1 MIPGFEW
8 DPAKRAANL
17 RKHGIDFVR
26 AVQIFEGFVSQQLDT
41 RWNYGE
47 PRIIAT
53 GELGGSVLTVVYTPR
68 GVSLRII
75 SARRANARE
84 ARAYRAVRPPEAPRP
99 D

>member
-17 RKHGIDFVR
+17 RKHGIGFVR
-26 AVQIFEGFVSQQLDT
+26 AVRIFEGFVSQQLDD
-41 RWNYGE
+41 RRDYGK

-53 GELGGSVLTVVYTPR
+53 GELGDAVLTVVYTSR
-68 GVSLRII
+68 ESSLRII

-84 ARAYRAVRPPEAPRP
+84 ARAYRAVQPPEAPRP

>member
-17 RKHGIDFVR
+17 RKHGIGFVR
-26 AVQIFEGFVSQQLDT
+26 AVQVFEGFVSQQLDD
-41 RWNYGE
+41 RRDYGE

-53 GELGGSVLTVVYTPR
+53 GELGDAVLTVVYTSR
-68 GVSLRII
+68 GSSLRII

-84 ARAYRAVRPPEAPRP
+84 ARAYRAVQPPEAPRP